1 MRELDVFDI
10 LGPVMIGPSSSHTA
24 GAVRLGNVAALIYN
38 RKPKKVDFYLH
49 GSFAKTYRGH
59 GTDLALVAGMLG
71 FSPDDERIKDAFAL
85 AKEEGIEV
93 HFHEADLGYVH
104 PNTVKIL
111 FEDDKGSFY
120 VIGSS
125 LGGGTIKI
133 IDINGAEVALHADY
147 PTLVLQYPDKVGVI
161 NRISSIMATAG
172 VNIASMKVTRR
183 QKEATMVLELDG
195 KMDQTTYNFLASS
208 MELNYLA
215 NVGAVEDRD
224 GV

>member
-1 MRELDVFDI
+1 MRELDVYDI

-24 GAVRLGNVAALIYN
+24 GAVRLGNVAAMIYN
-38 RKPKKVDFYLH
+38 RRPKKVDFYLH

-59 GTDLALVAGMLG
+59 GTDSALVAGMLG
-71 FSPDDERIKDAFAL
+71 FSPDDERIKDAFTL
-85 AKEEGIEV
+85 VKEKGIDIE
-93 HFHEADLGYVH
+93 FHEADLGYVH
-104 PNTVKIL
+104 PNTVKII
-111 FEDDKGSFY
+111 FEDDKGAFQ

-125 LGGGTIKI
+125 LGGGTIEI
-133 IDINGAEVALHADY
+133 IEINGAEVALHADY

-183 QKEATMVLELDG
+183 QKQATMILELDG

-208 MELNYLA
+208 MELHYLA
-215 NVGAVEDRD
+215 NVGAVEDSD

>member
-24 GAVRLGNVAALIYN
+24 GAVRLGNVAAMIYN
-38 RKPKKVDFYLH
+38 RRPKKVDFYLH
-49 GSFAKTYRGH
+49 GSFAKTYKGH
-59 GTDLALVAGMLG
+59 GTDLALVAGILG
-71 FSPDDERIKDAFAL
+71 YAPDDERIRDAFDH
-85 AKEEGIEV
+85 AKAQNIAIY
-93 HFHEADLGYVH
+93 FHEADLGYVH
-104 PNTVKIL
+104 PNTVKII
-111 FEDDKGSFY
+111 FEDDNEHFQ

-147 PTLVLQYPDKVGVI
+147 PTLVLQYPDKLGII
-161 NRISSIMATAG
+161 NRVSSIMATAG

-183 QKEATMVLELDG
+183 QKKATMILELDG
-195 KMDQTTYNFLASS
+195 QIDQTTYNFLASS
-208 MELNYLA
+208 IELDYLTS
-215 NVGAVEDRD
+215 VGAVEENH